1 MATRKRKKPA
11 PVQES
16 KPTPVPKPQQ
26 QPATDSLR
34 GEAICGQSGDPGDP
48 PIDRVPVEGPHSE
61 SPTNT
66 TLEDKNAVHG
76 DPGDPVF

>member
-1 MATRKRKKPA
+1 MATTRKRKKPA

-16 KPTPVPKPQQ
+16 KPPPVPKQQ

-48 PIDRVPVEGPHSE
+48 TVTLWCWSG
-61 SPTNT
+61 SP
-66 TLEDKNAVHG
+66 L
-76 DPGDPVF
+76 

>member
-1 MATRKRKKPA
+1 MATTRKRKKPA

-48 PIDRVPVEGPHSE
+48 TVTLWCWSG
-61 SPTNT
+61 SP
-66 TLEDKNAVHG
+66 L
-76 DPGDPVF
+76 